1 MKGRQK
7 GCRVQAARKVEMS
20 ELRFEEYNM
29 ITKERRELV
38 RERIVGILG
47 ENPVHEPYRAYF
59 DKVAEFLQKVFWI
72 AEEVEAGKYRSKAE
86 TVLACENK
94 ELYADI
100 LPEAYGSSYAN
111 PAYAVK
117 CFGEK
122 EGRYLSFLYTE
133 LRAAMV
139 RVFEG
144 RFFDLTVTAELFVE
158 IYNLYED
165 AYRSGEPGEEEK
177 MSLLSCMEEAVYYY
191 AHDYSE
197 IYLELRALEAYDSTY
212 DFAYD
217 IIMNADLSNPK
228 YLYYYG
234 EYISENEKKIAE
246 YLATFSDE
254 EVQAMADTYTEGYIR
269 GFVTMGADLSIK
281 STVLLRYPIGFER
294 MMRCAIRNFEAIG
307 KKVTISRA
315 PQDVITKFPGRRPG
329 YTATLANPQFDYDHR
344 YDCALFMDNR
354 FKEHKLDCQKNAWEK
369 MKEEMAVY
377 AGPAVVETF
386 GEPEFQPAAK
396 PECCKLDAQ
405 QESLMNAYRNESGM
419 LAMNYIKDEETSFTI
434 IAYPLPSIGADFD
447 AIFAETVKVNNLD
460 NDEYKKIQQAII
472 DVLDAGE
479 TAVIRGRG
487 ENKTN
492 LTVNLAT
499 LTAPDKQTRFE
510 NCTADVNIPVGEVF
524 TSPKLTGTNGVLH
537 VSSVYLNGLEY
548 KNLMLEFKDG
558 MIADYSCSNFD
569 SEEENRRFVKENVL
583 FNQPTL
589 PLGEFAIGTNTTAYR
604 MGQQFRIQSKLPIL
618 IAEKTGPHFAVGDT
632 CYSRSEDHAVFN
644 PDGKEI
650 IARDNECSI
659 LRKTQPEKAYF
670 NCHTDITIPYD
681 EVGLIAAVKADGT
694 EVPII
699 KDGKFV
705 LTGTEKLNENL

>member
-1 MKGRQK
+1 
-7 GCRVQAARKVEMS
+7 MS
-20 ELRFEEYNM
+20 ELRFEEYNEL
-29 ITKERRELV
+29 TAERRELV
-38 RERIVGILG
+38 QERIEGILV
-47 ENPVHEPYRAYF
+47 ENPVQEPYRAYF
-59 DKVAEFLQKVFWI
+59 ARMAEFLQKVFAI
-72 AEEVEAGKYRSKAE
+72 AEEVEAGKHRSKE
-86 TVLACENK
+86 EDVLARENR
-94 ELYADI
+94 ELYEDI
-100 LPEAYGSSYAN
+100 LPENYETSYAN

-122 EGRYLSFLYTE
+122 EGRYLAFLYTE

-144 RFFDLTVTAELFVE
+144 RYFDLTVTAELFVE

-165 AYRSGEPGEEEK
+165 AYREGEPDEAAKE
-177 MSLLSCMEEAVYYY
+177 SLLSCMEEAVYYY

-197 IYLELRALEAYDSTY
+197 LYLELRALEAYDSSY

-217 IIMNADLSNPK
+217 IIMNADLSNTK

-234 EYISENEKKIAE
+234 EYISGNEKKIAE
-246 YLATFSDE
+246 YLAKFSDE

-281 STVLLRYPIGFER
+281 STILLRYPIGFER
-294 MMRCAIRNFEAIG
+294 MMRCAVKNFEKIG

-329 YTATLANPQFDYDHR
+329 YTATQANPQFDYDHR

-354 FKEHKLDCQKNAWEK
+354 FKEHKLDCQKNTWEK
-369 MKEEMAVY
+369 VKQEMAVY

-386 GEPEFQPAAK
+386 GEPDFEPIAK

-419 LAMNYIKDEETSFTI
+419 LAMNYIRDEETSFTI

-460 NDEYKKIQQAII
+460 NDEYKKIQQSII
-472 DVLDAGE
+472 DVLDSGE

-487 ENKTN
+487 ENKTD

-548 KNLMLEFKDG
+548 KNLTVSFKDG
-558 MIADYSCSNFD
+558 MIADYNCSNFD
-569 SEEENRRFVKENVL
+569 TDEENKRFVKENVL

-604 MGQQFRIQSKLPIL
+604 MGQKFNIQSKLPIL

-659 LRKTQPEKAYF
+659 LRKTEPEKAYF

-694 EVPII
+694 EIPII
-699 KDGKFV
+699 RDGKFV
-705 LTGTEKLNENL
+705 LAGTEKLNEDL

>member
-1 MKGRQK
+1 MVSR
-7 GCRVQAARKVEMS
+7 MS
-20 ELRFEEYNM
+20 ELRFEEYNE
-29 ITKERRELV
+29 ITAERRELV
-38 RERIVGILG
+38 RERVGELLA
-47 ENPVHEPYRAYF
+47 ENMVKEPYLEYF
-59 DKVAEFLQKVFWI
+59 HKLSAFLQKVFTV
-72 AEEVEAGKYRSKAE
+72 AEAVEAGNYRSKPE
-86 TVLACENK
+86 EVLACENR
-94 ELYADI
+94 ELYEDI
-100 LPEAYGSSYAN
+100 LPEAYETSYAN

-122 EGRYLSFLYTE
+122 EGRYLAFLYAE

-165 AYRSGEPGEEEK
+165 MYREEEPDEAAK
-177 MSLLSCMEEAVYYY
+177 ASLLSCMEEAVYYY

-197 IYLELRALEAYDSTY
+197 IYLELRALEAYDSSY

-217 IIMNADLSNPK
+217 IIMNADLSNTK

-234 EYISENEKKIAE
+234 EYISDNEKKIAE
-246 YLATFSDE
+246 YLAKFSDE

-294 MMRCAIRNFEAIG
+294 MMRCAIKNFEKIG

-329 YTATLANPQFDYDHR
+329 YNATQANPQFDYDHR

-354 FKEHKLDCQKNAWEK
+354 FKEHKLDCQKNTWEK
-369 MKEEMAVY
+369 VKEEMAVY

-386 GEPEFQPAAK
+386 GEPDFEPVAK

-405 QESLMNAYRNESGM
+405 QEALMNAYRNESGM

-434 IAYPLPSIGADFD
+434 IAYPLPSIGEEFD

-472 DVLDAGE
+472 DVLDSGE
-479 TAVIRGRG
+479 TAVIRGKG
-487 ENKTN
+487 ENKTD
-492 LTVNLAT
+492 LTVNLVT
-499 LTAPDKQTRFE
+499 LTAPEKQTRFE

-524 TSPKLTGTNGVLH
+524 TSPKLSGTNGLLH

-548 KNLMLEFKDG
+548 KNLTVSFKDG
-558 MIADYSCSNFD
+558 MIVDYDCSNFD
-569 SEEENRRFVKENVL
+569 TEEENKRFVKENVL
-583 FNQPTL
+583 FNQATL

-604 MGQQFRIQSKLPIL
+604 MGQKFNIQSKLPIL

-632 CYSRSEDHAVFN
+632 CYSRSEEHAVFN

-659 LRKTQPEKAYF
+659 LRKTEPEKAYF

-694 EVPII
+694 EIPII
-699 KDGKFV
+699 RDGKFV
-705 LTGTEKLNENL
+705 LAGTEKLNEEL

>member
-1 MKGRQK
+1 
-7 GCRVQAARKVEMS
+7 MS
-20 ELRFEEYNM
+20 ELRLEEYNE
-29 ITKERRELV
+29 ITAERRELI
-38 RERIVGILG
+38 RERIEGILA
-47 ENPVHEPYRAYF
+47 ENPVKEPYFAYF
-59 DKVAEFLQKVFWI
+59 NKLAEFLQKVFGI
-72 AEEVEAGKYRSKAE
+72 ANEIENGSYRKKPEEQ
-86 TVLACENK
+86 LACENRV
-94 ELYADI
+94 LYEDI
-100 LPEAYGSSYAN
+100 LPENYENSYAN

-117 CFGEK
+117 FFGEK
-122 EGRYLSFLYTE
+122 EGRYLAFLYTE
-133 LRAAMV
+133 IRAAMV

-165 AYRSGEPGEEEK
+165 AYREGEPDADTKE
-177 MSLLSCMEEAVYYY
+177 SLLSCVEEAVYFY

-197 IYLELRALEAYDSTY
+197 LYLELRALEAYDSSY
-212 DFAYD
+212 GFAYD
-217 IIMNADLSNPK
+217 IIMNADLSNTK

-234 EYISENEKKIAE
+234 EYITENEKKIAA
-246 YLATFSDE
+246 YLAKFPEE

-269 GFVTMGADLSIK
+269 GFVTMGADLSVK

-294 MMRCAIRNFEAIG
+294 MMRCAVKNFEKIG
-307 KKVTISRA
+307 KKVTISRS
-315 PQDVITKFPGRRPG
+315 PQDVITKIPGRRPG
-329 YTATLANPQFDYDHR
+329 YTATQANPQFDYDHR

-354 FKEHKLDCQKNAWEK
+354 FKEHKLDCQKNTWEK
-369 MKEEMAVY
+369 VKEEMAVY

-386 GEPEFQPAAK
+386 GEPDFEPVAK

-405 QESLMNAYRNESGM
+405 QEALMNAYRNESGM

-434 IAYPLPSIGADFD
+434 IAYPLPSIGDDFN

-472 DVLDAGE
+472 DVLDSGE
-479 TAVIRGRG
+479 KAVIRGKG
-487 ENKTN
+487 SNKTD

-499 LTAPDKQTRFE
+499 LTEPDKQTRFE

-524 TSPKLTGTNGVLH
+524 TSPKLAGTNGVLH

-548 KNLMLEFKDG
+548 KNLTVSFKDG
-558 MIADYSCSNFD
+558 MITDYRCSNFD
-569 SEEENRRFVKENVL
+569 TEEENKRFVKENVL
-583 FNQPTL
+583 FNQATL

-604 MGQQFRIQSKLPIL
+604 MGQRFNIQSKLPIL

-659 LRKTQPEKAYF
+659 LRKTEPEKAYF

-694 EVPII
+694 ELPII
-699 KDGKFV
+699 RDGRFV
-705 LTGTEKLNENL
+705 LAGTEKLNEKL

>member
-1 MKGRQK
+1 
-7 GCRVQAARKVEMS
+7 MS
-20 ELRFEEYNM
+20 ELRLEEYNE
-29 ITKERRELV
+29 ITAERRELV
-38 RERIVGILG
+38 KERVAGILL
-47 ENPVHEPYRAYF
+47 ENPVKEPYREYF
-59 DKVAEFLQKVFWI
+59 HKLAEFLHKLFGI
-72 AEEVEAGKYRSKAE
+72 AGEVEEGSYRSKPE
-86 TVLACENK
+86 EVLACENRK
-94 ELYADI
+94 LYEDI
-100 LPEAYGSSYAN
+100 LPESYETSYAN

-122 EGRYLSFLYTE
+122 EGRYLAFLYAE

-165 AYRSGEPGEEEK
+165 MYREGEPDEAGK
-177 MSLLSCMEEAVYYY
+177 ASLLSCMVEAVYYY

-197 IYLELRALEAYDSTY
+197 IYLELRALEAYDSSY

-217 IIMNADLSNPK
+217 IIMNADLNNTK

-234 EYISENEKKIAE
+234 EYITENEKKIAE
-246 YLATFSDE
+246 YLAKFSEE

-294 MMRCAIRNFEAIG
+294 MIRCAVKNFEKIG

-329 YTATLANPQFDYDHR
+329 YNATQANPQFDYDHR

-369 MKEEMAVY
+369 LKEEMAVY

-386 GEPEFQPAAK
+386 GEPDFEPVAK

-434 IAYPLPSIGADFD
+434 IAYPLPSIGEDFD

-472 DVLDAGE
+472 DVLDSGE
-479 TAVIRGRG
+479 TAVIRGKG
-487 ENKTN
+487 DNKTD

-499 LTAPDKQTRFE
+499 LTEPDKQTRFE

-524 TSPKLTGTNGVLH
+524 TSPKLSGTNGVLH

-548 KNLMLEFKDG
+548 KNLTVSFKDG
-558 MIADYSCSNFD
+558 MIADYNCSNFD
-569 SEEENRRFVKENVL
+569 TEEDNKRFVKENVL
-583 FNQPTL
+583 FNQATL

-604 MGQQFRIQSKLPIL
+604 MGQKFNIQSKLPIL

-650 IARDNECSI
+650 VARDNECSI
-659 LRKTQPEKAYF
+659 LRKTEPEKAYF

-681 EVGLIAAVKADGT
+681 EVGLIAAVMADGT

-705 LTGTEKLNENL
+705 LAGTEILNENL

>member
-1 MKGRQK
+1 
-7 GCRVQAARKVEMS
+7 MS
-20 ELRFEEYNM
+20 ELRLEEYNE
-29 ITKERRELV
+29 ITAERRELV
-38 RERIVGILG
+38 RERIAILLT
-47 ENPVHEPYRAYF
+47 ENTIKEPYLAYF
-59 DKVAEFLQKVFWI
+59 TTLAAFLQKVFAI
-72 AEEVEAGKYRSKAE
+72 AKEVEDGSYCNKPEAE
-86 TVLACENK
+86 LIRDNL
-94 ELYADI
+94 ELYQDI
-100 LPEAYGSSYAN
+100 LPGNYETSYAN
-111 PAYAVK
+111 PSYAAK
-117 CFGEK
+117 YFGET
-122 EGRYLSFLYTE
+122 EGRYLAFLYAE

-165 AYRSGEPGEEEK
+165 AYREGEPDEVAKE
-177 MSLLSCMEEAVYYY
+177 SLLACMKEAVYYY

-197 IYLELRALEAYDSTY
+197 LYLELRALEAYDSSY
-212 DFAYD
+212 DFAYN
-217 IIMNADLSNPK
+217 IIMNADLSNTK

-234 EYISENEKKIAE
+234 EYITENEKKMAA

-281 STVLLRYPIGFER
+281 STILLRYPIGFER
-294 MMRCAIRNFEAIG
+294 MMRFAVKNFEKIG
-307 KKVTISRA
+307 KKVTISRS

-329 YTATLANPQFDYDHR
+329 YTATQANPQFDYDHR

-354 FKEHKLDCQKNAWEK
+354 FKEHKLDCQKNTWEK
-369 MKEEMAVY
+369 VKEEMAAY

-386 GEPEFQPAAK
+386 GEPDFEPVAK

-447 AIFAETVKVNNLD
+447 AVFAETVKVNNLD

-472 DVLDAGE
+472 DVLDSGD
-479 TAVIRGRG
+479 TAIIRGRG
-487 ENKTN
+487 ENQTD
-492 LTVNLAT
+492 LTVNLIP
-499 LTAPDKQTRFE
+499 LTSPDKQTRFE

-524 TSPKLTGTNGVLH
+524 TSPKLSGTNGVLH

-548 KNLMLEFKDG
+548 KNLTVSFKDG
-558 MIADYSCSNFD
+558 MIADYHCSNFD
-569 SEEENRRFVKENVL
+569 SEEENKRFVKENVL
-583 FNQPTL
+583 FNQATL

-604 MGQQFRIQSKLPIL
+604 MGQKFKIQSKLPIL

-659 LRKTQPEKAYF
+659 LRKTEPEKAYF

-694 EVPII
+694 EIPII
-699 KDGKFV
+699 RDGKFV
-705 LTGTEKLNENL
+705 LAGTEKLNEYL

>member
-1 MKGRQK
+1 MVI
-7 GCRVQAARKVEMS
+7 CMS
-20 ELRFEEYNM
+20 ELRFEEYNE
-29 ITKERRELV
+29 ITAERRELV
-38 RERIVGILG
+38 RERVGELLA
-47 ENPVHEPYRAYF
+47 ENAVREPYLSYF
-59 DKVAEFLQKVFWI
+59 HKIAAFVQKVFAV
-72 AEEVEAGKYRSKAE
+72 AEEVETGSYRSKPE
-86 TVLACENK
+86 EVLACENQ
-94 ELYADI
+94 ELYEDI
-100 LPEAYGSSYAN
+100 LPEAYETSYAN

-122 EGRYLSFLYTE
+122 EGRYLAFLYTE

-144 RFFDLTVTAELFVE
+144 RLFDITVTAELFVE
-158 IYNLYED
+158 VYNLYED
-165 AYRSGEPGEEEK
+165 AYRGGEPGAAEK
-177 MSLLSCMEEAVYYY
+177 DSLLSCLEEAVYFY

-197 IYLELRALEAYDSTY
+197 LYLELRALEAYDSNY

-217 IIMNADLSNPK
+217 IIMNADLSNTK

-246 YLATFSDE
+246 YLAKFSDE

-294 MMRCAIRNFEAIG
+294 MMRCAVKNFEKIG
-307 KKVTISRA
+307 KNVTISRA

-329 YTATLANPQFDYDHR
+329 YNATQANPQFDYDHR

-354 FKEHKLDCQKNAWEK
+354 FKEHKLDCQKNTWEK

-386 GEPEFQPAAK
+386 GEPDFEPVAK

-405 QESLMNAYRNESGM
+405 QEALMNAYRNESGM

-434 IAYPLPSIGADFD
+434 IAYPLPSIGEEFD

-472 DVLDAGE
+472 DVLDSGE
-479 TAVIRGRG
+479 TAVIRGMR
-487 ENKTN
+487 ENKTD
-492 LTVNLAT
+492 LTVNLAI
-499 LTAPDKQTRFE
+499 LTVPDKQTRFE

-524 TSPKLTGTNGVLH
+524 TSPKLKGTNGLLH

-548 KNLMLEFKDG
+548 KNLTVSFKDG
-558 MIADYSCSNFD
+558 MIVDYDCSNFD
-569 SEEENRRFVKENVL
+569 TEEENKRFVKENVL

-589 PLGEFAIGTNTTAYR
+589 PIGEFAIGTNTTAYR
-604 MGQQFRIQSKLPIL
+604 MGQMFNIQSKLPIL

-659 LRKTQPEKAYF
+659 LRKTEPEKAYF
-670 NCHTDITIPYD
+670 NCHTDITIPYN
-681 EVGLIAAVKADGT
+681 EVGLIAAVMADGT
-694 EVPII
+694 EIPII
-699 KDGKFV
+699 RDGKFV
-705 LTGTEKLNENL
+705 LAGTEILNENL

>member
-1 MKGRQK
+1 
-7 GCRVQAARKVEMS
+7 MS
-20 ELRFEEYNM
+20 ELRLEEYNE
-29 ITKERRELV
+29 TTAERRELV
-38 RERIVGILG
+38 RERIELLLA
-47 ENPVHEPYRAYF
+47 ENTIKEPYLGYF
-59 DKVAEFLQKVFWI
+59 TKLAGFLQKVFAI
-72 AEEVEAGKYRSKAE
+72 AEEIEAGNYRNKPEAE
-86 TVLACENK
+86 LACDNQK
-94 ELYADI
+94 LYEDI
-100 LPEAYGSSYAN
+100 LPENYETSYAN
-111 PAYAVK
+111 PAYAVT

-122 EGRYLSFLYTE
+122 EGRYLAFLNAE

-139 RVFEG
+139 RVFEK
-144 RFFDLTVTAELFVE
+144 RYFDITVTAELFVE

-165 AYRSGEPGEEEK
+165 AYRAGEPDEAAKE
-177 MSLLSCMEEAVYYY
+177 SLLSCMEEAVYYY

-197 IYLELRALEAYDSTY
+197 IFLELRALEAYDSSY

-217 IIMNADLSNPK
+217 IIMNADLSNTK

-234 EYISENEKKIAE
+234 EYITENEKKIAE

-281 STVLLRYPIGFER
+281 STILLRYPIGFER
-294 MMRCAIRNFEAIG
+294 MMRCAVKNFEKIG

-329 YTATLANPQFDYDHR
+329 YTATQANPQFDYDHR

-354 FKEHKLDCQKNAWEK
+354 FKEHKLDCQKNTWEK
-369 MKEEMAVY
+369 VKEEMAAY

-386 GEPEFQPAAK
+386 GEPDFEPVAK

-405 QESLMNAYRNESGM
+405 QENLMNAYRNESGM

-434 IAYPLPSIGADFD
+434 IAYPLPSIGEEFD

-460 NDEYKKIQQAII
+460 NEEYKKIQQAII
-472 DVLDAGE
+472 DVLDSGE
-479 TAVIRGRG
+479 TAVIRGMG
-487 ENKTN
+487 ENKTD
-492 LTVNLAT
+492 LTVNLAS

-524 TSPKLTGTNGVLH
+524 TSPKLRGTNGVLH

-548 KNLMLEFKDG
+548 KNLTVSFKDG
-558 MIADYSCSNFD
+558 MIADYNCSNFD
-569 SEEENRRFVKENVL
+569 SEEENKRFVKENVL
-583 FNQPTL
+583 FNQATL

-604 MGQQFRIQSKLPIL
+604 MGQKFNIQSKLPIL

-659 LRKTQPEKAYF
+659 LRKTEPEKAYY

-681 EVGLIAAVKADGT
+681 EVGLIAAVQEDGT
-694 EVPII
+694 EIPII
-699 KDGKFV
+699 RDGKFV
-705 LTGTEKLNENL
+705 LAGTEKLNEDL

>member
-1 MKGRQK
+1 
-7 GCRVQAARKVEMS
+7 MS
-20 ELRFEEYNM
+20 ELRLEEYNES
-29 ITKERRELV
+29 TAERRELV
-38 RERIVGILG
+38 RERVGALLR
-47 ENPVHEPYRAYF
+47 EETTKEPYLSYF
-59 DKVAEFLQKVFWI
+59 MKVAAYLNKGFAL
-72 AEEVEAGKYRSKAE
+72 AEEIEQGVYRNKSMEA
-86 TVLACENK
+86 LARDNE
-94 ELYADI
+94 ELYEDI
-100 LPEAYGSSYAN
+100 VPENYETSFAN
-111 PAYAVK
+111 PAYTVK

-122 EGRYLSFLYTE
+122 EGRYLAFLYAE
-133 LRAAMV
+133 IRAAIV

-165 AYRSGEPGEEEK
+165 AYREGDLDETEK
-177 MSLLSCMEEAVYYY
+177 ASLQSCIEEAVYYY

-197 IYLELRALEAYDSTY
+197 IYLELRALEAYDSNY
-212 DFAYD
+212 DFAYNL
-217 IIMNADLSNPK
+217 IMNADLSNLK

-234 EYISENEKKIAE
+234 EYITENEKKMAE
-246 YLATFSDE
+246 YLASFSDE

-281 STVLLRYPIGFER
+281 STILLRYPIGFER
-294 MMRCAIRNFEAIG
+294 MMRFAVKNFEKIG
-307 KKVTISRA
+307 KKVTISRS

-329 YTATLANPQFDYDHR
+329 YHATQANPQYDYDHR

-369 MKEEMAVY
+369 VKEEMAAY

-386 GEPEFQPAAK
+386 GEPDFEPVAK

-419 LAMNYIKDEETSFTI
+419 LAMNYVKDEETSFTI
-434 IAYPLPSIGADFD
+434 IAYPLPSIGTDFD

-472 DVLDAGE
+472 DVLDSGE
-479 TAVIRGRG
+479 TAIIRGRG
-487 ENKTN
+487 ENQTD
-492 LTVNLAT
+492 LTVNLIP
-499 LTAPDKQTRFE
+499 LTSPDKQTRFE

-524 TSPKLTGTNGVLH
+524 TSPKLSGTNGVLH

-548 KNLMLEFKDG
+548 KNLTVSFKDG
-558 MIADYSCSNFD
+558 MIADYHCSNFD
-569 SEEENRRFVKENVL
+569 SEEENKRFVKENVL
-583 FNQPTL
+583 FNQTTL

-604 MGQQFRIQSKLPIL
+604 MGQKFKIQSKLPIL

-659 LRKTQPEKAYF
+659 LRKTEPEKAYF

-694 EVPII
+694 EIPII
-699 KDGKFV
+699 RDGKFV
-705 LTGTEKLNENL
+705 LAGTEKLNEYL

>member
-1 MKGRQK
+1 
-7 GCRVQAARKVEMS
+7 MS
-20 ELRFEEYNM
+20 ELRLEEYNES
-29 ITKERRELV
+29 TAERRELV
-38 RERIVGILG
+38 RERVGALLR
-47 ENPVHEPYRAYF
+47 EETTKEPYLSYF
-59 DKVAEFLQKVFWI
+59 MKVAAYLNKGFAL
-72 AEEVEAGKYRSKAE
+72 AEEIEQGVYRNKSMEA
-86 TVLACENK
+86 LARDNE
-94 ELYADI
+94 ELYEDI
-100 LPEAYGSSYAN
+100 VPENYETSFAN
-111 PAYAVK
+111 PAYTVK

-122 EGRYLSFLYTE
+122 EGRYLAFLYAE
-133 LRAAMV
+133 IRAAIV

-165 AYRSGEPGEEEK
+165 AYREGDLDETEK
-177 MSLLSCMEEAVYYY
+177 ASLQSCIEEAVYYY

-197 IYLELRALEAYDSTY
+197 IYLELRALEAYDSNY
-212 DFAYD
+212 DFAYNL
-217 IIMNADLSNPK
+217 IMNADLSNLK

-234 EYISENEKKIAE
+234 EYITENEKKMAE
-246 YLATFSDE
+246 YLASFSDE

-281 STVLLRYPIGFER
+281 STILLRYPIGFER
-294 MMRCAIRNFEAIG
+294 MMRFAVKNFEKIG
-307 KKVTISRA
+307 KKVTISRS

-329 YTATLANPQFDYDHR
+329 YHATQANPQYDYDHR

-369 MKEEMAVY
+369 VKEEMAAY

-386 GEPEFQPAAK
+386 GEPDFEPVAK

-419 LAMNYIKDEETSFTI
+419 LAMNYVKDEETSFTI

-472 DVLDAGE
+472 DVLDSGE
-479 TAVIRGRG
+479 TAIIRGRG
-487 ENKTN
+487 ENQTD
-492 LTVNLAT
+492 LTVNLIP
-499 LTAPDKQTRFE
+499 LTSPDKQTRFE

-524 TSPKLTGTNGVLH
+524 TSPKLSGTNGVLH

-548 KNLMLEFKDG
+548 KNLTVSFKDG
-558 MIADYSCSNFD
+558 MIADYHCSNFD
-569 SEEENRRFVKENVL
+569 SEEENKRFVKENVL
-583 FNQPTL
+583 FNQTTL

-604 MGQQFRIQSKLPIL
+604 MGQKFKIQSKLPIL

-659 LRKTQPEKAYF
+659 LRKTEPEKAYF

-694 EVPII
+694 EIPII
-699 KDGKFV
+699 RDGKFV
-705 LTGTEKLNENL
+705 LAGTEKLNEYL

>member
-1 MKGRQK
+1 
-7 GCRVQAARKVEMS
+7 MS
-20 ELRFEEYNM
+20 ELRLEEYNES
-29 ITKERRELV
+29 TAERRELV
-38 RERIVGILG
+38 RERVGALLR
-47 ENPVHEPYRAYF
+47 EETTKEPYLSYF
-59 DKVAEFLQKVFWI
+59 MKVAAYLNKGFAL
-72 AEEVEAGKYRSKAE
+72 AEEIEQGVYRNKSMEA
-86 TVLACENK
+86 LARDNE
-94 ELYADI
+94 ELYEDI
-100 LPEAYGSSYAN
+100 VPENYETSFAN
-111 PAYAVK
+111 PAYTVK

-122 EGRYLSFLYTE
+122 EGRYLAFLYAE
-133 LRAAMV
+133 IRAAIV

-165 AYRSGEPGEEEK
+165 AYREGDLDETEK
-177 MSLLSCMEEAVYYY
+177 ASLQSCIEEAVYYY

-197 IYLELRALEAYDSTY
+197 IYLELRALEAYDSNY
-212 DFAYD
+212 DFAYNL
-217 IIMNADLSNPK
+217 IMNADLSNLK

-234 EYISENEKKIAE
+234 EYITENEKKMAE
-246 YLATFSDE
+246 YLASFSDE

-281 STVLLRYPIGFER
+281 STILLRYPIGFER
-294 MMRCAIRNFEAIG
+294 MMRFAVKNFEKIG
-307 KKVTISRA
+307 KKVTISRS

-329 YTATLANPQFDYDHR
+329 YHATQANPQYDYDHR

-369 MKEEMAVY
+369 VKEEMAAY

-386 GEPEFQPAAK
+386 GEPDFEPVAK
-396 PECCKLDAQ
+396 QECCKLDAQ

-419 LAMNYIKDEETSFTI
+419 LAMNYVKDEETSFTI
-434 IAYPLPSIGADFD
+434 IAYPLPSIGKDFD

-460 NDEYKKIQQAII
+460 NDEYKKIQQVII
-472 DVLDAGE
+472 DVLDSGE
-479 TAVIRGRG
+479 TAIIRGRG
-487 ENKTN
+487 ENQTD
-492 LTVNLAT
+492 LTVNLIP
-499 LTAPDKQTRFE
+499 LTSPDKQTRFE

-524 TSPKLTGTNGVLH
+524 TSPKLSGTNGVLH

-548 KNLMLEFKDG
+548 KNLTVSFKDG
-558 MIADYSCSNFD
+558 MIADYHCSNFD
-569 SEEENRRFVKENVL
+569 SEEENKRFVKENVL
-583 FNQPTL
+583 FNQTTL

-604 MGQQFRIQSKLPIL
+604 MGQKFKIQSKLPIL

-659 LRKTQPEKAYF
+659 LRKTEPEKAYF

-694 EVPII
+694 EIPII
-699 KDGKFV
+699 RDGKFV
-705 LTGTEKLNENL
+705 LAGTEKLNEYL

>member
-1 MKGRQK
+1 MVSR
-7 GCRVQAARKVEMS
+7 MS
-20 ELRFEEYNM
+20 ELRFEEYNE
-29 ITKERRELV
+29 ITAERRELV
-38 RERIVGILG
+38 RERVGELLA
-47 ENPVHEPYRAYF
+47 ENMVKEPCLEYF
-59 DKVAEFLQKVFWI
+59 HKLSAFLQKVFTV
-72 AEEVEAGKYRSKAE
+72 AEAVEAGSYRSKPE
-86 TVLACENK
+86 EVLACENR
-94 ELYADI
+94 ELYEDI
-100 LPEAYGSSYAN
+100 LPEAYETSYAN

-122 EGRYLSFLYTE
+122 EGRYLAFLYAE

-165 AYRSGEPGEEEK
+165 MYREGEPDEAAK
-177 MSLLSCMEEAVYYY
+177 ASLLSCMEEAVYYY

-197 IYLELRALEAYDSTY
+197 LYLELRALEAYDSSY

-217 IIMNADLSNPK
+217 IIMNADLSNTK

-234 EYISENEKKIAE
+234 EYISDNEKKIAE
-246 YLATFSDE
+246 YLAKFSDE

-294 MMRCAIRNFEAIG
+294 MMRCAIKNFEKIG

-329 YTATLANPQFDYDHR
+329 YNATQANPQFDYDHR

-354 FKEHKLDCQKNAWEK
+354 FKEHKLDCQKNTWEK
-369 MKEEMAVY
+369 VKEEMAVY

-386 GEPEFQPAAK
+386 GEPDFEPVAK
-396 PECCKLDAQ
+396 PECCKPDTQ
-405 QESLMNAYRNESGM
+405 QEALMNAYRNESGM

-434 IAYPLPSIGADFD
+434 IAYPLPSIGEEFD

-472 DVLDAGE
+472 DVLDSGE
-479 TAVIRGRG
+479 TAVIRGKG
-487 ENKTN
+487 ENKTD
-492 LTVNLAT
+492 LIVNLVT
-499 LTAPDKQTRFE
+499 LTAPEKQTRFE

-524 TSPKLTGTNGVLH
+524 TSPKLSGTNGLLH

-548 KNLMLEFKDG
+548 KNLTVSFKDG
-558 MIADYSCSNFD
+558 MIVDYDCSNFD
-569 SEEENRRFVKENVL
+569 TEEENKRFVKENVL
-583 FNQPTL
+583 FNQATL

-604 MGQQFRIQSKLPIL
+604 MGQKFNIQSKLPIL

-632 CYSRSEDHAVFN
+632 CYSRSEEHAVFN

-659 LRKTQPEKAYF
+659 LRKTEPEKAYF

-694 EVPII
+694 EIPIVC
-699 KDGKFV
+699 DGRFV
-705 LTGTEKLNENL
+705 LAGTEKLNEEL

>member
-1 MKGRQK
+1 
-7 GCRVQAARKVEMS
+7 MS
-20 ELRFEEYNM
+20 ELRLEEYNES
-29 ITKERRELV
+29 TAERRELV
-38 RERIVGILG
+38 RERVGALLR
-47 ENPVHEPYRAYF
+47 EETTKEPYLSYF
-59 DKVAEFLQKVFWI
+59 MKVAAYLNKGFAL
-72 AEEVEAGKYRSKAE
+72 AEEIEQGVYRNKSME
-86 TVLACENK
+86 VLARDNE
-94 ELYADI
+94 ELYEDI
-100 LPEAYGSSYAN
+100 VPENYETSFAN
-111 PAYAVK
+111 PAYTVK

-122 EGRYLSFLYTE
+122 EGRYLAFLYAE
-133 LRAAMV
+133 IRAAIV

-165 AYRSGEPGEEEK
+165 AYREGDLDETEK
-177 MSLLSCMEEAVYYY
+177 ASLQSCIEEAVYYY

-197 IYLELRALEAYDSTY
+197 IYLELRALEAYDSNY
-212 DFAYD
+212 DFAYNL
-217 IIMNADLSNPK
+217 IMNADLSNLK

-234 EYISENEKKIAE
+234 EYITENEKKMAE
-246 YLATFSDE
+246 YLASFSDE

-281 STVLLRYPIGFER
+281 STILLRYPIGFER
-294 MMRCAIRNFEAIG
+294 MMRFAVKNFEKIG
-307 KKVTISRA
+307 KKVTISRS

-329 YTATLANPQFDYDHR
+329 YHATQANPQYDYDHR

-369 MKEEMAVY
+369 VKEEMAAY

-386 GEPEFQPAAK
+386 GEPDFEPVAK

-419 LAMNYIKDEETSFTI
+419 LAMNYVKDEETSFTI
-434 IAYPLPSIGADFD
+434 IAYPLPSIGKDFD

-472 DVLDAGE
+472 DVLDSGE
-479 TAVIRGRG
+479 TAIIRGRG
-487 ENKTN
+487 ENQTD
-492 LTVNLAT
+492 LTVNLIP
-499 LTAPDKQTRFE
+499 LTSPDKQTRFE

-524 TSPKLTGTNGVLH
+524 TSPKLSGTNGVLH

-548 KNLMLEFKDG
+548 KNLAVSFKDG
-558 MIADYSCSNFD
+558 MIADYHCSNFD
-569 SEEENRRFVKENVL
+569 SEEENKRFVKENVL
-583 FNQPTL
+583 FNQTTL

-604 MGQQFRIQSKLPIL
+604 MGQKFKIQSKLPIL

-659 LRKTQPEKAYF
+659 LRKTEPEKAYF

-694 EVPII
+694 EIPII
-699 KDGKFV
+699 RDGKFV
-705 LTGTEKLNENL
+705 LAGTEKLNEYL

>member
-1 MKGRQK
+1 
-7 GCRVQAARKVEMS
+7 MS
-20 ELRFEEYNM
+20 ELRFEEYNE
-29 ITKERRELV
+29 ITAERRELV
-38 RERIVGILG
+38 KDRIEGILA
-47 ENPVHEPYRAYF
+47 EHTVKEPYAAYF
-59 DKVAEFLQKVFWI
+59 NKLAGFLQKVFAI
-72 AEEVEAGKYRSKAE
+72 AEEVEKDNYRNKPE
-86 TVLACENK
+86 DELAVVNR
-94 ELYADI
+94 ELYEDI
-100 LPEAYGSSYAN
+100 LPESYEASYAN
-111 PAYAVK
+111 PACAVK

-165 AYRSGEPGEEEK
+165 AYRECEPDVAAKE
-177 MSLLSCMEEAVYYY
+177 SLLACMEEAVYYY

-197 IYLELRALEAYDSTY
+197 LYLELRALEAYDSSY

-217 IIMNADLSNPK
+217 IIMNADLSNTK

-234 EYISENEKKIAE
+234 EYITENEKKIAE
-246 YLATFSDE
+246 FLAKFSDE

-294 MMRCAIRNFEAIG
+294 MIRCAIRNFEAIG

-329 YTATLANPQFDYDHR
+329 YTATQANPQFDYDHR

-354 FKEHKLDCQKNAWEK
+354 FKEHKLDCQKNTWEK
-369 MKEEMAVY
+369 VKEEMAVY

-386 GEPEFQPAAK
+386 GEPDFEPVAK

-405 QESLMNAYRNESGM
+405 QEALMNAYRNESGM

-434 IAYPLPSIGADFD
+434 IAYPLPSIGEDFD

-472 DVLDAGE
+472 DVLDAGK
-479 TAVIRGRG
+479 TAVIRGMG
-487 ENKTN
+487 ENKTD
-492 LTVNLAT
+492 LTVNLAI
-499 LTAPDKQTRFE
+499 LSAPDKQTRFE

-548 KNLMLEFKDG
+548 KNLMVEFKDG
-558 MIADYSCSNFD
+558 MIADYNCSNFD
-569 SEEENRRFVKENVL
+569 TEEENKRFVKENVL

-604 MGQQFRIQSKLPIL
+604 MGQRFNIQSKLPIL

-659 LRKTQPEKAYF
+659 LRKTEPEKAYF

-681 EVGLIAAVKADGT
+681 EVGLIAAVMADGT

-699 KDGKFV
+699 RDGKFV
-705 LTGTEKLNENL
+705 LAGTEMLNEDL

>member
-1 MKGRQK
+1 
-7 GCRVQAARKVEMS
+7 MS
-20 ELRFEEYNM
+20 ELRLEEYNEL
-29 ITKERRELV
+29 TAERRELV
-38 RERIVGILG
+38 SERVRTLMA
-47 ENPVHEPYRAYF
+47 EESVKEPYLLYFTKLAAYLNKGF
-59 DKVAEFLQKVFWI
+59 ALAK
-72 AEEVEAGKYRSKAE
+72 EVESGVLRDKTQE
-86 TVLACENK
+86 VLAQENR
-94 ELYADI
+94 ELYEDI
-100 LPEAYGSSYAN
+100 LPQNYEKSYAN

-122 EGRYLSFLYTE
+122 EGRYLAFLYAE
-133 LRAAMV
+133 IRAAMV

-144 RFFDLTVTAELFVE
+144 RFFDLTVAAELFVE
-158 IYNLYED
+158 IYNLFED
-165 AYRSGEPGEEEK
+165 AYREGDLDETARL
-177 MSLLSCMEEAVYYY
+177 SLLSCMEEAVYYY

-197 IYLELRALEAYDSTY
+197 IYLELRVLEAYDSSY

-217 IIMNADLSNPK
+217 IIMHADLSNTK

-234 EYISENEKKIAE
+234 EYITENEKKIAE
-246 YLATFSDE
+246 YLAGFSE
-254 EVQAMADTYTEGYIR
+254 AEVQAMADTYTEGYIR
-269 GFVTMGADLSIK
+269 GFVTMGADLAVK
-281 STVLLRYPIGFER
+281 STILLRYPIGFER
-294 MMRCAIRNFEAIG
+294 MMRCAVKNFEKIG
-307 KKVTISRA
+307 KKVTIARA

-329 YTATLANPQFDYDHR
+329 YTATQANPQFDYDHR

-354 FKEHKLDCQKNAWEK
+354 FKEHKLDCQKNTWEK
-369 MKEEMAVY
+369 MKEEMAAY

-386 GEPEFQPAAK
+386 GEPDFEPAAK

-434 IAYPLPSIGADFD
+434 IAYPLPSIGEDFD
-447 AIFAETVKVNNLD
+447 AVFAETVKVNNLD
-460 NDEYKKIQQAII
+460 NEEYKKIQQAII

-487 ENKTN
+487 ANKTD

-524 TSPKLTGTNGVLH
+524 TSPKLSGTNGMIH

-548 KNLMLEFKDG
+548 KNLTVSFRDG
-558 MIADYSCSNFD
+558 MIADYNCSNFD
-569 SEEENRRFVKENVL
+569 SEEENKRFVKENVL
-583 FNQPTL
+583 FNQTTL

-604 MGQQFRIQSKLPIL
+604 MGQMFNIQSKLPIL

-659 LRKTQPEKAYF
+659 LRKTEPEKAYF

-681 EVGLIAAVKADGT
+681 EVGLIAAVMADGT
-694 EVPII
+694 ELPII
-699 KDGKFV
+699 RDGKFV
-705 LTGTEKLNENL
+705 LAGTEKLNENL